1 MKRFSGKLLTMAVA
15 VAVVAMAAQLA
26 VAQNEG
32 RRGREGRGR
41 GPGGPGG
48 PGGFGGPPSMA
59 RLATIEKV
67 QEVLKL
73 TDEQK
78 TKIEKI
84 NSDFFKE
91 MREAFDGDRP
101 DPEKM
106 RKLRDGQTDKLKDVL
121 DADQQKR
128 LTGVFVQLMGAGAVM
143 DPAVG
148 KEIGLT
154 DEQKDKLREVL
165 GPPPEGRPGREG
177 REGRGGGQSMQERR
191 EKMEKE
197 VLAVLT
203 PEQQKKL
210 EELKGEKVDID
221 MSALRPGGG
230 REGRGGRDRG
240 ERGGR
245 RGGSREESKSESSS
259 Q

>member
-1 MKRFSGKLLTMAVA
+1 MKRFSGKLLAIVVAFAVL
-15 VAVVAMAAQLA
+15 AMAAQLA

-32 RRGREGRGR
+32 RRSRDGRGR

-48 PGGFGGPPSMA
+48 PGGFGGMASIA

-73 TDEQK
+73 TDDQK

-84 NSDFFKE
+84 NTDFFKE

-101 DPEKM
+101 SPEKM
-106 RKLRDGQTDKLKDVL
+106 RKLREEQNDKLKEVL

-128 LTGVFVQLMGAGAVM
+128 LTGVFVQLMGAAAVM
-143 DPAVG
+143 DPVVG

-154 DEQKDKLREVL
+154 DEQRDQLRKAL
-165 GPPPEGRPGREG
+165 GPPAEGRPGREG
-177 REGRGGGQSMQERR
+177 RGSGQSMQERR
-191 EKMEKE
+191 ENREKE
-197 VLAVLT
+197 ILAILT

-221 MSALRPGGG
+221 LSALRSGGG
-230 REGRGGRDRG
+230 REGRGRERG

-245 RGGSREESKSESSS
+245 RGGSREESKAGAS

>member
-15 VAVVAMAAQLA
+15 VAVIAMAAQLA

-32 RRGREGRGR
+32 RRGRDGRGR
-41 GPGGPGG
+41 GPGG

-59 RLATIEKV
+59 RLATVEKV

-78 TKIEKI
+78 TKIEKL

-101 DPEKM
+101 DPGKL
-106 RKLRDGQTDKLKDVL
+106 RQLRDGQVDKLKEVL

-154 DEQKDKLREVL
+154 DEQKDKLQEAL

-177 REGRGGGQSMQERR
+177 REGRGRGQSMQERR

-197 VLAVLT
+197 VMAVLT

-221 MSALRPGGG
+221 MSALRPGSG
-230 REGRGGRDRG
+230 REGRGRERG

-245 RGGSREESKSESSS
+245 RGGSREESKSESSP
-259 Q
+259 